1 MQNTV
6 KRPGT
11 KRGRKRK
18 YSDSYQRQV
27 AYVVLHENLT
37 LKEAGIRFGIAHQTI
52 SRFTT
57 RYYNDIAQSNVIGTM
72 ATPTTSTPEPS
83 PEPSLRQELM
93 EYESKLRHAQLK
105 ITALETMIEL
115 AEDTYKIAIR
125 KNSGTKQHE

>member
-1 MQNTV
+1 MTDTE

-18 YSDSYQRQV
+18 YSDAYQKQI
-27 AYVVLHENLT
+27 AYVVLNEHLT
-37 LKEAGIRFGIAHQTI
+37 LKSASERFGIAHQTI

-57 RYYNDIAQSNVIGTM
+57 RYYNDIVQSNVIVPM
-72 ATPTTSTPEPS
+72 DTPPS
-83 PEPSLRQELM
+83 PESEVSDHAQLYEDKLRQ
-93 EYESKLRHAQLK
+93 AQLK

-125 KNSGTKQHE
+125 KNSGTKQLK